1 MTRHPSPALTGQ
13 EVVITRTFAAPL
25 ALVWEAWT
33 DPVHLK
39 QWWGPTD
46 SAVPEGE
53 VELRVGGRF
62 RLQVCGPHGGL
73 YPCHGTFR
81 EIVPL
86 ERLVLSGEAD
96 DAHPCGA
103 GLPPRSLVTV
113 TFVEQAGR
121 TTVTLRTRFASA
133 GRRAAAEQAG
143 YVTSWGNSLDRLA
156 ERLK

>member
-53 VELRVGGRF
+53 GELRVR
-62 RLQVCGPHGGL
+62 
-73 YPCHGTFR
+73 
-81 EIVPL
+81 
-86 ERLVLSGEAD
+86 
-96 DAHPCGA
+96 
-103 GLPPRSLVTV
+103 
-113 TFVEQAGR
+113 
-121 TTVTLRTRFASA
+121 
-133 GRRAAAEQAG
+133 
-143 YVTSWGNSLDRLA
+143 
-156 ERLK
+156 